1 MPLGVVG
8 KCPVDDQV
16 QGVLTEQF
24 VYLFIQNSLL
34 VNTICDYNAN
44 SRIQLNIPNSIKPGK
59 RDLPIV
65 M

>member
-1 MPLGVVG
+1 M
-8 KCPVDDQV
+8 DDQV

-44 SRIQLNIPNSIKPGK
+44 SRIQLNIPNLIKPGK